1 GHTGEVVTPIRA
13 VHHAHAHGRDL
24 ADLQSRAVLIVDV
37 ALLGCGRLHEVGDLV
52 RVAGPAGVD
61 GLGDTTGHRVA
72 GQRMGHEGRLVGE
85 LVPRVGE
92 CCERTHTL
100 TQITVV
106 GLVCDGL
113 VEVRHGSGHGAVL
126 GDDRQ
131 HGDTGRVDLGAQR
144 VECGQL
150 ALHGRKTVLGELA
163 VHVSH
168 VLEA

>member
-1 GHTGEVVTPIRA
+1 
-13 VHHAHAHGRDL
+13 
-24 ADLQSRAVLIVDV
+24 
-37 ALLGCGRLHEVGDLV
+37 
-52 RVAGPAGVD
+52 
-61 GLGDTTGHRVA
+61 
-72 GQRMGHEGRLVGE
+72 
-85 LVPRVGE
+85 
-92 CCERTHTL
+92 THTL

-168 VLEA
+168 VLEARAQRAGQVAGEVAFLLQLLTQLLRASLRVCVVGDVDRAGRAFPPELVGQLHDEYTHLGTVLDVSVGDRGRHTLV